1 MYLYNAFK
9 TVIKKLLFL
18 PCPYKTTPKT
28 LKKTHPKTNDQADQ
42 LSYITLNSILVE
54 SKFLKHNYKI
64 LDFFSFRRD
73 L

>member
-9 TVIKKLLFL
+9 TVIKKTLFL

-42 LSYITLNSILVE
+42 LS
-54 SKFLKHNYKI
+54 
-64 LDFFSFRRD
+64 
-73 L
+73 

>member
-9 TVIKKLLFL
+9 TVIKKTLFL

-28 LKKTHPKTNDQADQ
+28 LKKNHLKTNDQADQ
-42 LSYITLNSILVE
+42 LSYITLNSILVGT
-54 SKFLKHNYKI
+54 KFLKHNYKI

>member
-9 TVIKKLLFL
+9 TVIKKTLFL

-28 LKKTHPKTNDQADQ
+28 LKKPPKTNDQADQ

-54 SKFLKHNYKI
+54 TKFLKHNYKI
-64 LDFFSFRRD
+64 LDFF
-73 L
+73 